1 MKTRSYVSSCSR
13 AVRRAASASARRTCA
28 RSSPSPNASRLALS
42 ARSALASRSM
52 NTVRAAPRERASI
65 PSPPAP
71 ANTSST
77 FSEAISPSI
86 ANSASLT
93 LSEVGLVVRPLGA
106 FRRLPPNAPAITRT
120 ALALGGDRLQC
131 VGAEAARERVA
142 QQRVLGRLQLG
153 IARDDRLRPRAGTL
167 LQFGVV
173 GQTGHAELPKP
184 GLARAHQ
191 LAVLAE

>member
-1 MKTRSYVSSCSR
+1 MSASSCGPWAPSGACRQTLRRSR
-13 AVRRAASASARRTCA
+13 A
-28 RSSPSPNASRLALS
+28 P
-42 ARSALASRSM
+42 
-52 NTVRAAPRERASI
+52 
-65 PSPPAP
+65 
-71 ANTSST
+71 
-77 FSEAISPSI
+77 
-86 ANSASLT
+86 
-93 LSEVGLVVRPLGA
+93 
-106 FRRLPPNAPAITRT
+106 

-131 VGAEAARERVA
+131 IGAEAARERLA

-191 LAVLAE
+191 LALLAQREVDLGQSKAVAVS